1 MDKTT
6 GQSSLFST
14 DIFSPAPVQA
24 QEQAVAKPVSI
35 LTKTEQEI
43 YDSLDTKGK
52 AELATVV
59 RNMDVAA
66 PNFTAEYG
74 KDARQGIADIN
85 KKALSVTRTKD
96 LGAVGDSM
104 THLMQQL
111 KGINVS
117 GQPHG
122 IFGRVKSY
130 VDQLNAKLAPVEKN
144 VEKAVEIME
153 SHQVQLASDN
163 DSFEDLY
170 KQNLAYYR
178 ALTMY
183 IIEGKLK
190 LDEERKTTLAELQ
203 QKAVETKDTADVE
216 AYNQYKSRLDRFDS
230 LLSEFESSKLLCQQT
245 APAIRIAQE
254 NNELL
259 IQKFEFIFTTAVPA
273 WRTQIHMA
281 LNLENS
287 RQAASAANAAID
299 FTNELIRKNA
309 DMLKQ
314 GAIDVAKLSQR
325 EIIEGDTLEYAN
337 QRLIEGIE
345 AVFQIHAEGKAQ
357 REASRARRAMLEEDL
372 ANELLQLTA
381 RV

>member
-14 DIFSPAPVQA
+14 DIFGTTPAPVE
-24 QEQAVAKPVSI
+24 EQAVAKPVTI
-35 LTKTEQEI
+35 LSKTEQEI
-43 YDSLDTKGK
+43 YDSLDTKAK
-52 AELATVV
+52 TELATVV

-74 KDARQGIADIN
+74 KDARQGIAEIN
-85 KKALSVTRTKD
+85 KRALSVTRTKD

-117 GQPHG
+117 GQQHG

-183 IIEGKLK
+183 IIAGKLK
-190 LDEERKTTLAELQ
+190 LDEERRTTLAQLQ
-203 QKAVETKDTADVE
+203 QKAIDTKDTADVE
-216 AYNQYKSRLDRFDS
+216 AYNQYKSKLDRFDS

-357 REASRARRAMLEEDL
+357 REASRAKRAMLEEDL